1 MTQSTAP
8 FDENIHRCVEDQIFG
23 VEKTKP
29 AGRVSSGFSKTRHW
43 KHSWG
48 FFPSVSMAPR
58 NLRIVKTAV
67 LEGLAAS
74 QRERSHTQTRTQLCL
89 EECGGVRFLM

>member
-8 FDENIHRCVEDQIFG
+8 FDENIHRCVDEQIFG

-29 AGRVSSGFSKTRHW
+29 AGCFFFSKTRHC
-43 KHSWG
+43 KHSKG
-48 FFPSVSMAPR
+48 LSPPSVSMAPG